1 MRKAWERDGGT
12 HASYQE
18 LDAHATMDNLLATVL
33 SEIIDGDFGG
43 IRQLLREPFCLSSP
57 LPASRADTCTC
68 VARSR
73 SGANGALG
81 EETIA
86 SFELACMRLRE
97 LVLQGERSTRILR
110 GDIILA
116 WEIGQRLRA
125 LRWFDIRGRL
135 GLTLQMTRV
144 LISL

>member
-1 MRKAWERDGGT
+1 M
-12 HASYQE
+12 
-18 LDAHATMDNLLATVL
+18 
-33 SEIIDGDFGG
+33 
-43 IRQLLREPFCLSSP
+43 LR
-57 LPASRADTCTC
+57 A
-68 VARSR
+68 SR